1 MTKQELI
8 TKVEA
13 ERDRLYAG
21 QDIVNRE
28 ELYKLTS
35 LLFMLKAEEM
45 TENLNQSLSTIDF
58 SVYTGGVK

>member
-45 TENLNQSLSTIDF
+45 TESLNQSLGAIDF
-58 SVYTGGVK
+58 SAYTGGVK

>member
-45 TENLNQSLSTIDF
+45 TESLNQSLSTIDF
-58 SVYTGGVK
+58 SAYTGGVK

>member
-45 TENLNQSLSTIDF
+45 TENLNQSLSAIDF
-58 SVYTGGVK
+58 SAYTGGVR

>member
-58 SVYTGGVK
+58 SAYTGGVR